1 MTAALT
7 EEQAAATRHLRA
19 VTARRKRVVEQAEAD
34 WREAV
39 KAALATGLN
48 GPQVAELAGIK
59 KERVYQIR
67 DGRR

>member
-1 MTAALT
+1 VTTTLT
-7 EEQAAATRHLRA
+7 EEQAAAAHRLRV
-19 VTARRKRVVEQAEAD
+19 VTAHRRQTVEQLEAD
-34 WREAV
+34 WRAAV
-39 KAALATGLN
+39 KAALDAGLN